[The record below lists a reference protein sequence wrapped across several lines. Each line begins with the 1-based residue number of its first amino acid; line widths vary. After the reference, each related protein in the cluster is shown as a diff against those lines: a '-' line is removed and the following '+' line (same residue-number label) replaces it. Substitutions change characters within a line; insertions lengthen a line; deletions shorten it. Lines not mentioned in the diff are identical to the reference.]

1 MISRFLKPYLP
12 RGLYGRSALGVLV
25 PVVTLLL
32 VATIVIVQRHF
43 EGVTEQLTRS
53 MAREIELVRTD
64 EDPEIAQLLGIS
76 MTYVTEDALPPEN
89 LRYWYDLS
97 GIVVIREMRDLVPGF
112 THIELPDDRNVHVYI
127 DDDSGLMKL
136 SFARRYVS
144 ARRPYLL
151 FVNIM
156 GVGVL
161 MTALSFVYMRN
172 QLRPITHLAEAA
184 EAFGRGRHI
193 PYRPKGATE
202 VRAAG
207 TAFVDM
213 RARIERQIEQ
223 RTLML
228 SGVSHDM
235 RTPLTRLRLS
245 LAMLDDDEAEPMRR
259 DVEDMERLLDGFLD
273 FAHGAQEGTAEPLDP
288 VALVRQVVADMQ
300 RARTPVVLHAV
311 EGEGGQV
318 SLRALAMR
326 RALENL
332 INNAVR
338 YGTRAEV
345 SVTLSA
351 PALRIR
357 VEDDGPGIAPEDRG
371 EAIKPFTRLDPARN
385 QNRSTG
391 VGLGLSIVIDVARA
405 HGGTLRLGQSDRL
418 GGLCADIVIA
428 P

>member
-1 MISRFLKPYLP
+1 MILRWLKPYLP
-12 RGLYGRSALGVLV
+12 RGLYGRSALGLLV
-25 PVVTLLL
+25 PMITLLL
-32 VATIVIVQRHF
+32 VMSVVIVQRHF

-53 MAREIELVRTD
+53 MAREINLLRSSGDPGIARALDISVRR
-64 EDPEIAQLLGIS
+64 IS
-76 MTYVTEDALPPEN
+76 ADALPPDN
-89 LRYWYDLS
+89 LRRWYDFS
-97 GIVVIREMRDLVPGF
+97 GIVVIRELRDLVPGLAGVA
-112 THIELPDDRNVHVYI
+112 LPDDRIVHVFVR
-127 DDDSGLMKL
+127 DGAELLRL
-136 SFARRYVS
+136 SFARRLVS
-144 ARRPYLL
+144 ARRPHLL
-151 FVNIM
+151 FVNMIA
-156 GVGVL
+156 VGIL
-161 MTALSFVYMRN
+161 MTVISFVYMRH
-172 QLRPITHLAEAA
+172 QLRPITRLAEAA
-184 EAFGRGRHI
+184 EAFGRGRHV

-207 TAFVDM
+207 QAFVDM

-245 LAMLDDDEAEPMRR
+245 LAMLDDDDAEPMRR

-273 FAHGAQEGTAEPLDP
+273 FAHGAQEGTAEMLDP
-288 VALVRQVVADMQ
+288 IALVRQVVADMQ
-300 RARTPVVLHAV
+300 RARTPVVLHEAS
-311 EGEGGQV
+311 GAGQI

-345 SVTLSA
+345 SVTLTDA
-351 PALRIR
+351 ALCIR

-371 EAIKPFTRLDPARN
+371 EAIKPFTRLEPARN

-428 P
+428 A

>member
-1 MISRFLKPYLP
+1 MIFRWLKPYLP

-25 PVVTLLL
+25 PVVALLL
-32 VATIVIVQRHF
+32 VASIVIVQRHF
-43 EGVTEQLTRS
+43 EGVTEQLTRG
-53 MAREIELVRTD
+53 MAREIDLVRST
-64 EDPEIAQLLGIS
+64 EDPAIAAALGIS
-76 MTYVTEDALPPEN
+76 MSYVAEDALPPDN
-89 LRYWYDLS
+89 LRRWYDFS
-97 GIVVIREMRDLVPGF
+97 GIVVLREMRDLIPGF
-112 THIELPDDRNVHVYI
+112 ARLALPDDQSVHVYI

-161 MTALSFVYMRN
+161 MTAISFVYMRN
-172 QLRPITHLAEAA
+172 QLRPITRLAEAA
-184 EAFGRGRHI
+184 EAFGRGRHVD
-193 PYRPKGATE
+193 YRPKGARE

-207 TAFVDM
+207 AAFIDM

-245 LAMLDDDEAEPMRR
+245 LAMLDEDEAEPMRR

-300 RARTPVVLHAV
+300 RARIPVVLHAAS
-311 EGEGGQV
+311 GEDGQV
-318 SLRALAMR
+318 SLRRLAMR

-345 SVTLSA
+345 SVTLTDA
-351 PALRIR
+351 ALRIR

-371 EAIKPFTRLDPARN
+371 EAVKPFTRLEPARN
-385 QNRSTG
+385 QNRGTG

-405 HGGTLRLGQSDRL
+405 HGGTLRLAQSDRL

-428 P
+428 A

>member
-1 MISRFLKPYLP
+1 MILRWLKPYLP
-12 RGLYGRSALGVLV
+12 RGLYGRSALGLLV

-43 EGVTEQLTRS
+43 EGVTEQLSRS
-53 MAREIELVRTD
+53 TAREIELVRTK
-64 EDPEIAQLLGIS
+64 EDPQSAEILGIS

-97 GIVVIREMRDLVPGF
+97 GIVVIRELRDLVPGF
-112 THIELPDDRNVHVYI
+112 LRIELPDDRRVHVYI
-127 DDDSGLMKL
+127 EDDSGLMKL
-136 SFARRYVS
+136 SFPRRHVS

-151 FVNIM
+151 FVNIL

-172 QLRPITHLAEAA
+172 QLRSITRLAEAA
-184 EAFGRGRHI
+184 EAFGRGRHV

-207 TAFVDM
+207 RAFVDM

-245 LAMLDDDEAEPMRR
+245 LAMLDDDDAEPMRR

-273 FAHGAQEGTAEPLDP
+273 FAHGAQEGTAEMLDP
-288 VALVRQVVADMQ
+288 IALVRQVVADMQ
-300 RARTPVVLHAV
+300 RARTPVVLHEAS
-311 EGEGGQV
+311 GAGQI

-345 SVTLSA
+345 SVTLTDK
-351 PALRIR
+351 ALCIR
-357 VEDDGPGIAPEDRG
+357 VEDDGPGIAQEDRG
-371 EAIKPFTRLDPARN
+371 EAIKPFTRLEPARN

-405 HGGTLRLGQSDRL
+405 HGGTLRLGESERL
-418 GGLCADIVIA
+418 GGLSADIVIA
-428 P
+428 A

>member
-1 MISRFLKPYLP
+1 VRDDAKPV
-12 RGLYGRSALGVLV
+12 RVL
-25 PVVTLLL
+25 
-32 VATIVIVQRHF
+32 
-43 EGVTEQLTRS
+43 
-53 MAREIELVRTD
+53 
-64 EDPEIAQLLGIS
+64 
-76 MTYVTEDALPPEN
+76 
-89 LRYWYDLS
+89 
-97 GIVVIREMRDLVPGF
+97 
-112 THIELPDDRNVHVYI
+112 YI

-161 MTALSFVYMRN
+161 MTSLSFVYMRN
-172 QLRPITHLAEAA
+172 QLRPITDLAEAA

-273 FAHGAQEGTAEPLDP
+273 FAHGAQEGTAEALDP
-288 VALVRQVVADMQ
+288 VMLVRQVVADMQ
-300 RARTPVVLHAV
+300 RARTPVAMHAV
-311 EGEGGQV
+311 EGEGQV

-345 SVTLSA
+345 SVMLSDA
-351 PALRIR
+351 ALRIR

>member
-1 MISRFLKPYLP
+1 MILRWLKPYMP
-12 RGLYGRSALGVLV
+12 RGLYGRSALGLLV
-25 PVVTLLL
+25 PMITLLL
-32 VATIVIVQRHF
+32 VMSIVIVQRHF

-53 MAREIELVRTD
+53 MAREIRLVRD
-64 EDPEIAQLLGIS
+64 AEDPWIARSLGIS
-76 MTYVTEDALPPEN
+76 VERVGEDALPSGHI
-89 LRYWYDLS
+89 RAWYDLS
-97 GIVVIREMRDLVPGF
+97 GIVVIREMNDLLPGLARV
-112 THIELPDDRNVHVYI
+112 ELPDRKDVHVYLR
-127 DDDSGLMKL
+127 DDGEVLKL
-136 SFARRYVS
+136 SFSRRYVS
-144 ARRPYLL
+144 ASRPYLL
-151 FVNIM
+151 FVNM
-156 GVGVL
+156 MSVGVL
-161 MTALSFVYMRN
+161 MTVISFVYMRN
-172 QLRPITHLAEAA
+172 QLRPITRLARAA
-184 EAFGRGRHI
+184 EAFGRGRHVAYH
-193 PYRPKGATE
+193 PQGATE

-207 TAFVDM
+207 QAFVDM

-245 LAMLDDDEAEPMRR
+245 LAMLDDADAEPMRR
-259 DVEDMERLLDGFLD
+259 DIEDMERLLDGFLD
-273 FAHGAQEGTAEPLDP
+273 FAHGAQEGRAEPLDP

-300 RARTPVVLHAV
+300 RARTPVVLHEV
-311 EGEGGQV
+311 SGEGQV

-345 SVTLSA
+345 SVMLSDK
-351 PALRIR
+351 ALRIR

-371 EAIKPFTRLDPARN
+371 EAIKPFTRLEPARN

-418 GGLCADIVIA
+418 GGLSADIVIA